1 MAFINYGAGPRVVNE
16 GGHVVYS
23 RASWAASWVEVP
35 NLKALECQWNAAPAM
50 NTALLR
56 WDAGA
61 IILPGD
67 TLPTLF
73 GPWIGRGHFIRIDW
87 TCDDGSILRWVG
99 FVDQSEWPTEA
110 FGSQTIVCY
119 GLEQALAK
127 TPIYDAAWRDIDR
140 ASTDDPKPPIVRR
153 SGLPLTFNSPTG
165 MRSFD
170 PVEED
175 GDLYAFASPTEENP
189 KKWSTREIVRYLMNY
204 HLPTNSLGVTAVPWS
219 VDQIDLLPDWDSPT
233 VETRNRTLWDVLN
246 ELLSPEQ
253 QLGFT
258 VGSNGTTVYLRCFTH
273 LASTFT
279 IGSRSIAAN
288 PNQHTLWFGPDALTE
303 STLSDVGGGYDQ
315 VLVRGARRQTICTLT
330 HAGGE
335 LVNDWTESLED
346 QYEVGASADV
356 DYAGFSFNEK
366 RQRNA
371 AVRGRPLLSSV
382 FRKFKVDPDW
392 DGEIGGEAVFV
403 GNEFPRSL
411 RILPRLPIKPNIE
424 WHGAVNQDHF
434 DRAGEGRPLLCV
446 WDDPTDNMEWVD
458 NAAIEQLSALLGS
471 QLEDDFTVRPRVN
484 ERTVELIVDG
494 GPQHLIASDEYDTVD
509 GVFEKTHLA
518 FTSVELTVAIEE
530 DRYCQGMFPL
540 VAPSADIVRRLVV
553 DLGDGYHRIAIH
565 PSTVTSLTKVAGEK
579 ELSSGG
585 TLVDDSPQ
593 LQALAQVIAQSVLLT
608 RKTVQWSSLRKIST
622 VAVGDLIVAAAGQSV
637 VAPVMA
643 VHIRGGVSINS
654 PAGATMQ
661 AFEVYRGTMDALSVV
676 RRLGGAQPGVKK
688 R

>member
-1 MAFINYGAGPRVVNE
+1 M
-16 GGHVVYS
+16 VYS
-23 RASWAASWVEVP
+23 RASWASPWVQVP

-127 TPIYDAAWRDIDR
+127 TPIYDAAWRDVDR

-153 SGLPLTFNSPTG
+153 SGLPLTFNAPTG

-189 KKWSTREIVRYLMNY
+189 KQWSTREIVRYLMHY

-219 VDQIDLLPDWDSPT
+219 VDQINLLPDWDSPT

-279 IGSRSIAAN
+279 IGSRSIASN

-303 STLSDVGGGYDQ
+303 ATLSDVGGGYDQ
-315 VLVRGARRQTICTLT
+315 VLVRGARRQRICTLR
-330 HAGGE
+330 HKDGALPDGGP
-335 LVNDWTESLED
+335 LVNAWAEVDETVYETAASGLAGYSGWTD
-346 QYEVGASADV
+346 D
-356 DYAGFSFNEK
+356 EK
-366 RQRNA
+366 IARNA
-371 AVRGRPLLSSV
+371 AYRTGDKMNAVYRRFKLDPEWDFTLHTTFLLALPEDVPV
-382 FRKFKVDPDW
+382 FP
-392 DGEIGGEAVFV
+392 
-403 GNEFPRSL
+403 GNQFPRSVRL
-411 RILPRLPIKPNIE
+411 LPRLPIKPDADLLSAIY
-424 WHGAVNQDHF
+424 DTMF
-434 DRAGEGRPLLCV
+434 DRDGEGRPLMLF
-446 WDDPTDNMEWVD
+446 WKDPTGLVEYVD
-458 NAAIEQLSALLGS
+458 NAALEQLSDRLPS
-471 QLEDDFTVRPRVN
+471 SIDFDFTVRPVVSDREVQLQ
-484 ERTVELIVDG
+484 VVG
-494 GPQHLIASDEYDTVD
+494 APQHLIADD
-509 GVFEKTHLA
+509 A
-518 FTSVELTVAIEE
+518 FTKLPVDKSPLLDYREIVVTLAIEE
-530 DRYCQGMFPL
+530 DRYCEGMFPAI
-540 VAPSADIVRRLVV
+540 APASDVVRRLVV
-553 DLGDGYHRIAIH
+553 DLGNAYQHVTVQPKTVLALQGQDRELHE
-565 PSTVTSLTKVAGEK
+565 STEVEN
-579 ELSSGG
+579 
-585 TLVDDSPQ
+585 TLADDSPQ

-608 RKTVQWSSLRKIST
+608 RKTVHWSSLRKIST

-676 RRLGGAQPGVKK
+676 RRLGGAEPGVRKK
-688 R
+688 